1 MDSIGQAFHG
11 ASRLSLWNRKA
22 KDMSWGQVQIG
33 SADFADYTDY
43 AHGLRRLKDGKMSF
57 KVLTRIIFIFW
68 MIAITVLSIIP
79 HQDDSIIKN
88 SNITESGMEKHLIA
102 YFIAAFLCYY
112 AFKKNHIV
120 FILLSGCYIFLY
132 SFALEALQF
141 FLPYRTFNIKD
152 VAANAFGIILFIIIW
167 RVGLQMSMRRQ
178 KA

>member
-1 MDSIGQAFHG
+1 
-11 ASRLSLWNRKA
+11 
-22 KDMSWGQVQIG
+22 
-33 SADFADYTDY
+33 
-43 AHGLRRLKDGKMSF
+43 MSF
-57 KVLTRIIFIFW
+57 KVLTRVIFIFW

-79 HQDDSIIKN
+79 HQDDSIIEK

-102 YFIAAFLCYY
+102 YFIATFLCYY

-152 VAANAFGIILFIIIW
+152 VVANASGIILFIVTW
-167 RVGLQMSMRRQ
+167 SLYLQISIRKKNA
-178 KA
+178 KASPLMH